1 MKTFNI
7 FRCVVR
13 KFCLTCT
20 MTVKRFQKF
29 TGGSWPA
36 WFTSNNYSSH
46 TFKSMSYFSCSFES
60 SKSLAIFFTTVSF
73 LPQAIKTLKTRRVK
87 DLSLITY
94 LFLFLG
100 SLSWFLYGNYL
111 NDIPLM
117 ATNSM
122 TTVLTGLILF
132 LIVKEK
138 RSTI

>member
-1 MKTFNI
+1 MCI
-7 FRCVVR
+7 RDR
-13 KFCLTCT
+13 
-20 MTVKRFQKF
+20 
-29 TGGSWPA
+29 G
-36 WFTSNNYSSH
+36 Y
-46 TFKSMSYFSCSFES
+46 
-60 SKSLAIFFTTVSF
+60 LAIFFTTVSF
-73 LPQAIKTLKTRRVK
+73 LPQAIKTLKTRRVE

-122 TTVLTGLILF
+122 TTILTGLILF